1 MINAMFRS
9 IRWIL
14 NLLNDFC
21 CRLRWSKPTY
31 FEVNFKELINKIQH
45 PPFLCVFY
53 RGTTVKRMQNIS
65 LYKTAWKYAQYTFQY
80 TMKVHTCLRHTLWSS
95 PSITLLP
102 SPVSPR
108 PCLFLFSE
116 PAHLPTWYTQSL
128 DFKQFYVYKIT
139 LNQFNQT

>member
-1 MINAMFRS
+1 MFNAMFRS

-14 NLLNDFC
+14 NLLNDLC

-53 RGTTVKRMQNIS
+53 RGTTGKKCKIYHCIILHGNTR
-65 LYKTAWKYAQYTFQY
+65 YAQYTFQY

-116 PAHLPTWYTQSL
+116 PAHLPTWYTQS
-128 DFKQFYVYKIT
+128 
-139 LNQFNQT
+139 

>member
-1 MINAMFRS
+1 MFNAMFRS

-53 RGTTVKRMQNIS
+53 RGTTGKKCKIYHCIKLHGNMLSIQSEYN
-65 LYKTAWKYAQYTFQY
+65 LGA
-80 TMKVHTCLRHTLWSS
+80 HTCLKRTLWSS

-102 SPVSPR
+102 FPVSPR

-116 PAHLPTWYTQSL
+116 PAHLPTWYTKSF